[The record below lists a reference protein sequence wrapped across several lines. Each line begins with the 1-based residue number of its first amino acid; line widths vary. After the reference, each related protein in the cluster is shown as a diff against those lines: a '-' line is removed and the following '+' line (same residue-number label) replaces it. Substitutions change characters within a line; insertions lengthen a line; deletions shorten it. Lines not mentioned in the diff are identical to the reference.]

1 MIAAWMTIETDVCT
15 TCPMKKALRRSGETS
30 RRSTTPRLRSSIVA
44 IPFQPP
50 EKKAV
55 MTTTPGARNWM

>member
-1 MIAAWMTIETDVCT
+1 M
-15 TCPMKKALRRSGETS
+15 
-30 RRSTTPRLRSSIVA
+30 TPRLRSSMVA

-55 MTTTPGARNWM
+55 MITTPGARNWM